1 MLDTRPVDLHLHA
14 LTMTIW
20 ADQGHVTAHV
30 LGVPA
35 RIHVRV
41 LQARLVE
48 LQEVSMHR
56 YVGWH
61 VAFLISLVCNLWF
74 YFSSSI
80 YSDPVD
86 TMVDRSVVRSGKNS
100 RRTVY
105 MCTYANNSE
114 RTESTTFVYVTF
126 LYARRRYTGSIKLA
140 TLLLAVNCPRE
151 LSPPLFIQ
159 GVRFAEAYACALLHA
174 QVLSA
179 DMTSRTD
186 SYWGTSYYNSN
197 SSTDIVTE
205 IIGFQE

>member
-74 YFSSSI
+74 FFVFYLLRI
-80 YSDPVD
+80 WSD
-86 TMVDRSVVRSGKNS
+86 DRSVVVDRKKFKYVSVDASNL
-100 RRTVY
+100 
-105 MCTYANNSE
+105 E
-114 RTESTTFVYVTF
+114 RTESTTLVYVTF
-126 LYARRRYTGSIKLA
+126 LYARREDTPTYQVA
-140 TLLLAVNCPRE
+140 ALLLAMNCPRE

-159 GVRFAEAYACALLHA
+159 GVRFAEAYACALLYA

-179 DMTSRTD
+179 DMTSQTITIGAR
-186 SYWGTSYYNSN
+186 
-197 SSTDIVTE
+197 V
-205 IIGFQE
+205 IIIQNRRPIL